1 MTAVIGKSDD
11 TVIVNDCGDKIE
23 VVNATDTIVINEV
36 GVQGARGATGLTGP
50 TGPQGPKGDQGEVGP
65 KGDTGETGPQGIQ
78 GPSGP
83 QNLFVQN
90 AAPVYS
96 SPYLWVQTGLPGG
109 GITLWVEDGL

>member
-1 MTAVIGKSDD
+1 MNECCGNLTITKTDNNIEIVEIVETITISD
-11 TVIVNDCGDKIE
+11 
-23 VVNATDTIVINEV
+23 V
-36 GVQGARGATGLTGP
+36 GLPGP
-50 TGPQGPKGDQGEVGP
+50 AGPQGAQGQQGP
-65 KGDTGETGPQGIQ
+65 QGTTGLQGPQGIQ